1 MCIFIGFYFMWKSLH
16 YQCCKNLLVSFDT
29 LMNYFHFCK
38 VTRQCVNLAM
48 PSELHWVLTYC
59 RAVNDNMRLTQL
71 QCLIHIYTVLIFF
84 LIMIGMWERERDSIT
99 LLLSHVVRFVS
110 FVLKWKLLR
119 LQLQYTTNFQC
130 YSLMICEA
138 ASVETNV

>member
-1 MCIFIGFYFMWKSLH
+1 MYFHWLLFHVKIIALSVLQKFTGFIWYFDELFSFLQSDSAVCQPCHAIWIALGFYLL
-16 YQCCKNLLVSFDT
+16 QGCKWQYETNT
-29 LMNYFHFCK
+29 A
-38 VTRQCVNLAM
+38 AM
-48 PSELHWVLTYC
+48 LNTYLYC
-59 RAVNDNMRLTQL
+59 TN
-71 QCLIHIYTVLIFF
+71 FF
-84 LIMIGMWERERDSIT
+84 LIIIGMWERERDSIT